1 VTRTPRPRTRI
12 ADYILHELTD
22 GAPVRDP
29 LAEGLLDSLAIAQ
42 LVAFLEEEFRI
53 SLGDEDLV
61 AEHFESLD
69 AVTALVETHLR
80 AAS

>member
-1 VTRTPRPRTRI
+1 MTRTPQLRARI
-12 ADYILHELTD
+12 SGYIRHDLTD
-22 GAPVRDP
+22 GATGDP
-29 LAEGLLDSLAIAQ
+29 LALGLLDSLAIAQ

-53 SLGDEDLV
+53 SLRDEDLV

-69 AVTALVETHLR
+69 SVTALVETRLR